1 MMIHLNLATRPASL
15 PALTPAPQTP
25 VDTSISAP
33 SRSQSAIKSAL
44 ASGDNSVE
52 ALQKRI
58 KQLKK
63 RIERL
68 QQQLRQANARME
80 AVKAARY
87 RNEEAKISAVMAAK
101 GQVVAL
107 TSAVSVA
114 LSALF
119 QAEKMLIGNINLSV

>member
-1 MMIHLNLATRPASL
+1 MIHLNFATRPASL
-15 PALTPAPQTP
+15 PALITAEAKT
-25 VDTSISAP
+25 VDSTSSVP
-33 SRSQSAIKSAL
+33 SRSQSAIHNAL

-63 RIERL
+63 RIEKL
-68 QQQLRQANARME
+68 QQQLRQANARMA
-80 AVKAARY
+80 AVKSARY
-87 RNEEAKISAVMAAK
+87 RSEEAKISAVMAAK

-114 LSALF
+114 LSSLF
-119 QAEKMLIGNINLSV
+119 QAEKMLIGSVNLSV

>member
-1 MMIHLNLATRPASL
+1 MIHLNFATRHASL
-15 PALTPAPQTP
+15 PALITAEAKT
-25 VDTSISAP
+25 VDSTSSVP
-33 SRSQSAIKSAL
+33 SRSQSAIHNAL

-63 RIERL
+63 RIEKL
-68 QQQLRQANARME
+68 QQQLRQANARMA
-80 AVKAARY
+80 AVKSARY
-87 RNEEAKISAVMAAK
+87 RSEEAKISAVMAAK

-114 LSALF
+114 LSSLF
-119 QAEKMLIGNINLSV
+119 QAEKMLIGSVNLSV